1 MFVNRHARLDN
12 KLRPQCAAIA
22 SIDTRPTSEETVPGL
37 FAGNKTNRN
46 IRYALLAGTMM
57 LPALAVPQASIAA
70 DGGSAQLRE
79 GAIILAQAP
88 AQAPAIDPQTGK
100 PVPKGPPPK
109 GAQPQPKGPQSAQPP
124 AGAAAPPA
132 AAGGQPPGAPAPKP
146 GVLPKS
152 NQPVQTNVAPG
163 GPPPAGA
170 GAPPPAAA
178 PPKVGVQPKAVQ
190 PLQGNVQ
197 PGGPPPAGAGAPP
210 PAAPPPKV
218 GVQPK
223 AIQPLQGNVQP
234 GALPPAGAGAPPP
247 AAPPPKVGVQPKAIQ
262 PLQGNVQ
269 PAAPPPAGAG
279 APPPV
284 APPARVGV
292 QPKGVQP
299 PQGQQTV
306 VPGAQPL
313 PAPAAAAPPAAAPA
327 APPPAQAGVPANVPV
342 PQPGAPPAP
351 QAAPV
356 TNVTVNVNQVRTQ
369 RQERVEAGGRV
380 VIEEPGNRFIVRE
393 NGRAFVRHDET
404 ERFRM
409 WGEPR
414 WERRGAEQY
423 GYISRP
429 GGYQIITVTD
439 GSGRLLRRIRR
450 GPDGRE
456 VILIDNRVGPGVAV
470 GLGVGLAAGVIL
482 GLAAPVI
489 TIPRERYIVD
499 VSAAPA
505 PLLYETLEAPPL
517 VDIERPYSLDEI
529 RYNVA
534 LRDRMRRIDIDSITF
549 DTGSWEVTPEQQPK
563 LQAVADAMQRI
574 LSRHPDEMFLIEGHT
589 DAIGNDVDNLSLSDR
604 RAESVAVILTNAF
617 QVPPENLV
625 TQGYGEQHLKVLTDG
640 PSRENRRVTAR
651 RITPLLNGKMAGP

>member
-1 MFVNRHARLDN
+1 V
-12 KLRPQCAAIA
+12 
-22 SIDTRPTSEETVPGL
+22 SGL
-37 FAGNKTNRN
+37 FAGTKTTRN
-46 IRYALLAGTMM
+46 IRCALLAGTMM
-57 LPALAVPQASIAA
+57 LPAMAVPQATMAGDSE
-70 DGGSAQLRE
+70 SAQLRAD
-79 GAIILAQAP
+79 AIILAQAP
-88 AQAPAIDPQTGK
+88 AQTPAVDPQTGK

-109 GAQPQPKGPQSAQPP
+109 GTQPQPKGPQSAQPP
-124 AGAAAPPA
+124 AGAAAPPPA
-132 AAGGQPPGAPAPKP
+132 AAGGPPPGAPPPKP
-146 GVLPKS
+146 GVQPKG
-152 NQPVQTNVAPG
+152 NQPVQTNVAPAAP
-163 GPPPAGA
+163 PPPAA
-170 GAPPPAAA
+170 AAPPPAAPPPPAASAPPPAA
-178 PPKVGVQPKAVQ
+178 PPKVGVQPKGIRPVQ
-190 PLQGNVQ
+190 NNVV
-197 PGGPPPAGAGAPP
+197 PGGTPPAAAGAPP

-223 AIQPLQGNVQP
+223 GIQPLQGNVAP
-234 GALPPAGAGAPPP
+234 AAPPPAAAGAPPP
-247 AAPPPKVGVQPKAIQ
+247 AAAGTPPPDAKPRQFGVRPKGNQ

-269 PAAPPPAGAG
+269 PAAPSPAA
-279 APPPV
+279 
-284 APPARVGV
+284 
-292 QPKGVQP
+292 

-313 PAPAAAAPPAAAPA
+313 PAPAVAPQAAPA
-327 APPPAQAGVPANVPV
+327 VPPQAAPPAQAGVPAKVPV
-342 PQPGAPPAP
+342 PSAQPSVQPAAQPPAV
-351 QAAPV
+351 V
-356 TNVTVNVNQVRTQ
+356 TINVNQLRTQ

-414 WERRGAEQY
+414 LERRGAEQY
-423 GYISRP
+423 AYIARP

-456 VILIDNRVGPGVAV
+456 VILIDNRGGPGVAV

-482 GLAAPVI
+482 GLAAPVV
-489 TIPRERYIVD
+489 TLPRERYIVD

-549 DTGSWEVTPEQQPK
+549 DSGSWEVTPEQQPK
-563 LQAVADAMQRI
+563 LQAVADAMQQV

-589 DAIGNDVDNLSLSDR
+589 DAVGNDVDNLSLSDR
-604 RAESVAVILTNAF
+604 RAESVAVVLTNVF
-617 QVPPENLV
+617 QIPPENLV
-625 TQGYGEQHLKVLTDG
+625 TQGYGEQHLKMPTDG

-651 RITPLLNGKMAGP
+651 RITPLLNGKMAGR